1 MFPNLK
7 EGLMKRFALSVCSL
21 VLAVALV
28 FAGAEVFAQQN
39 SPGAP
44 VTQTGSTGL
53 AATTC
58 LNAVGNASASAQQTL
73 TIPAPG
79 GANSIYLD
87 YLQASLSTIATPV
100 SSAGAFV
107 FTTTNFAGTPQF
119 PVGAFGPVVSGGN
132 LIPAAGANGPLGIPI
147 KSLAGVSPT
156 VVGPAANAT
165 YGQQITGCWHVAP

>member
-1 MFPNLK
+1 
-7 EGLMKRFALSVCSL
+7 MKTLLRSVAL
-21 VLAVALV
+21 VLAAVLAI
-28 FAGAEVFAQQN
+28 APGAFAQQA
-39 SPGAP
+39 SPAAA

-53 AATTC
+53 AASTC
-58 LNAVGNASASAQQTL
+58 LNAVSNASTSAQQTL

-79 GANSIYLD
+79 GSNSIYLD

-119 PVGAFGPVVSGGN
+119 PVGAFGAGPVSGG
-132 LIPAAGANGPLGIPI
+132 LMIPAAGANGPLGIPI